1 VALGEKEV
9 GEEDSRQEEV
19 PTQFASETAD
29 KRAYYCGTKCE
40 QHREREFLE
49 KGHTVLKTE
58 QDYGIDLVVFT
69 HDTNGFVEEGNIYI
83 QLKATDV
90 PALSADK
97 TFYSFSISIRDYN
110 AWTIEPMPV
119 ILILYD
125 ARGNKAYWQYVQGYF
140 EGNPSKRPKGP
151 ANSVTVRIPVRN
163 TFDGIAVDYCC
174 TKKQAVLSQ
183 LQGVIKHVL

>member
-1 VALGEKEV
+1 LAKKKLAKKTDAKTTALPSPSLKQ
-9 GEEDSRQEEV
+9 R
-19 PTQFASETAD
+19 T
-29 KRAYYCGTKCE
+29 
-40 QHREREFLE
+40 REHIIAALSANSIERVFLE

-69 HDTNGFVEEGNIYI
+69 YDKHGFVEAGNIYI
-83 QLKATDV
+83 QLKATDS

-97 TFYSFSISIRDYN
+97 TFYSFSISTRDYN

-125 ARGNKAYWQYVQGYF
+125 ASGNKAYWQYVQGYF
-140 EGNPSKRPKGP
+140 EGNPSKRPKGR
-151 ANSVTVRIPVRN
+151 AESVAVRIPSRN
-163 TFDGIAVDYCC
+163 LFDEKAVDYCC

-183 LQGVIKHVL
+183 LQGEIKHVL